1 MDADP
6 VGYGIRNAV
15 MPLNYFENTN
25 NYMGD
30 NVMGFSEVKKL
41 FNEETFVPLTVLD
54 PDRREFVGDEVPID
68 HDENAEFKVVNG
80 VERNG
85 VVTYGLPSTLD
96 FPMLFYRKD
105 IFVELGLDVPQT
117 WDDVEDVIR
126 ALSENQLEMGF
137 NQTLTQI
144 RMYQTGEEWFKSC
157 YDYEDIGDTI
167 DQNSRAYLRTVGIET
182 NLGSNGALDA
192 FQRMTEWS
200 LCTVSR

>member
-1 MDADP
+1 
-6 VGYGIRNAV
+6 
-15 MPLNYFENTN
+15 
-25 NYMGD
+25 
-30 NVMGFSEVKKL
+30 
-41 FNEETFVPLTVLD
+41 
-54 PDRREFVGDEVPID
+54 
-68 HDENAEFKVVNG
+68 
-80 VERNG
+80 
-85 VVTYGLPSTLD
+85 
-96 FPMLFYRKD
+96 MLFYRKD

-157 YDYEDIGDTI
+157 YDYENLGDTI

-192 FQRMTEWS
+192 FQRMTEWFTLYGQPVTYDFS
-200 LCTVSR
+200 NRFRTGELPIGIVSYTQYNQLKVFAPEISGLWEFVQLPGVEQADGSINHTSPITVGAVMMMKDARRRYHRRTRITRNRSVPRTLGSTSSGG

>member
-1 MDADP
+1 MRQMVDDSFAAEYGVSVNLKLIAAGTLLPATLAGNGPDVSMDADP
-6 VGYGIRNAV
+6 VGFGIRNAV
-15 MPLNYFENTN
+15 MPLNYFENTD

-54 PDRREFVGDEVPID
+54 PDRREFADGKDVPIAED
-68 HDENAEFKVVNG
+68 SGAEFKVVKG

-105 IFVELGLDVPQT
+105 IFVELGLEVPQT

-126 ALSENQLEMGF
+126 ALSENQLEIGCA
-137 NQTLTQI
+137 QT
-144 RMYQTGEEWFKSC
+144 
-157 YDYEDIGDTI
+157 
-167 DQNSRAYLRTVGIET
+167 
-182 NLGSNGALDA
+182 
-192 FQRMTEWS
+192 
-200 LCTVSR
+200 